1 MKKKIFVGLS
11 ALALVLSMPFIPA
24 SVSAENT
31 ASDVKINETNFPD
44 ETFRGFVKKF
54 DKNSNGILSDTEV
67 AVVTNIN
74 LSGQGIS
81 SLKGI
86 EYFTALTSLNCEGN
100 PLTSLD
106 VSKNTAIT

>member
-44 ETFRGFVKKF
+44 ETFRGFVK
-54 DKNSNGILSDTEV
+54 NSIKTVTESFR
-67 AVVTNIN
+67 I
-74 LSGQGIS
+74 Q
-81 SLKGI
+81 K
-86 EYFTALTSLNCEGN
+86 
-100 PLTSLD
+100 
-106 VSKNTAIT
+106 